1 MPPRIK
7 IEQTA
12 APLAEFGGITGFA
25 HGLLF
30 VVNWLQQRQVY
41 DPLMNISI
49 TPELEKFVQQE
60 VKTGLYQ
67 SASEVIRAAL
77 RRLKEDK
84 ERKPRFMVSSKS
96 ELEDKLMEGVAELDR
111 GEGLPGEQVFA
122 ELKAH
127 SAKRRRRHV

>member
-1 MPPRIK
+1 M
-7 IEQTA
+7 
-12 APLAEFGGITGFA
+12 
-25 HGLLF
+25 H
-30 VVNWLQQRQVY
+30 
-41 DPLMNISI
+41 ISI

-84 ERKPRFMVSSKS
+84 EKRKPRFVVSSKA
-96 ELEDKLMEGVAELDR
+96 ELEEKLLEGISELDR
-111 GEGLPGEQVFA
+111 GEGLAGEQVFA

-127 SAKRRRRHV
+127 SAQRRRRG